1 MLAYA
6 CACVCLC
13 LLVVFACACLSLLV
27 FACVCWCLLVRAC
40 AALVLACADLLKM
53 PAGFVVS
60 MLAWVCVF
68 SYVVCV
74 CLCLY
79 VFVCVYLCC
88 VVVFCSFVSAQESF
102 AREPGW
108 RFTARCTCSRWA
120 AIFDF

>member
-1 MLAYA
+1 M
-6 CACVCLC
+6 
-13 LLVVFACACLSLLV
+13 
-27 FACVCWCLLVRAC
+27 
-40 AALVLACADLLKM
+40 KI

-60 MLAWVCVF
+60 ILAWVCVF
-68 SYVVCV
+68 SYVVYV

-108 RFTARCTCSRWA
+108 RFTARYTFSK
-120 AIFDF
+120 F